1 MSKPIRKKRLN
12 FQNAALIIGPLVS
25 LTIILFF
32 DLDPENKKVTY
43 TFAIAL
49 LMAVWWITEA
59 LPLAATALLP
69 VALFPL
75 FGIVDGKAVSS
86 IYMNHM
92 IFLFIG
98 GFLMAFAMERWNLH
112 RRIALKILL
121 LFGISPGRILMG
133 FMLATAFLSMWMSN
147 TATTMMMLPIALSMI
162 IKLEEDLGEQ
172 SSHHYFTGL
181 LLSIAYAASIGGIA
195 TLVGTPPNL
204 SFARIAA
211 IIFPDMPEISF
222 ADWFLFAVPVTLL
235 MFLAAWTILY
245 FMFRPDNDWKN
256 LNLNSF
262 KKEYA
267 LLGKP
272 KPEEKIVLFLFVL
285 LAFLWIFREGFHIQ
299 SVNIPGWAELLNT
312 PSYIND
318 GTVAIFIALILFV
331 IPSKTERGERL
342 MNWETANKIPWGI
355 VLLFGGGFA
364 LAQGFVDSG
373 LSVWFGEQLAGLSG
387 INPVILVLAIVT
399 MISILTQLTSNVAT
413 TEMILPILAGLAV
426 TIKVNPLLLMVPA
439 TLTASLAFMLPVATP
454 PNAIVF
460 GSNRIKI
467 KEMMRAGFLL
477 NIAGIILATLFM
489 YIWGTV
495 VFGIDVQSFP
505 DWALGKG

>member
-1 MSKPIRKKRLN
+1 
-12 FQNAALIIGPLVS
+12 
-25 LTIILFF
+25 
-32 DLDPENKKVTY
+32 
-43 TFAIAL
+43 
-49 LMAVWWITEA
+49 
-59 LPLAATALLP
+59 
-69 VALFPL
+69 
-75 FGIVDGKAVSS
+75 
-86 IYMNHM
+86 
-92 IFLFIG
+92 
-98 GFLMAFAMERWNLH
+98 
-112 RRIALKILL
+112 
-121 LFGISPGRILMG
+121 
-133 FMLATAFLSMWMSN
+133 
-147 TATTMMMLPIALSMI
+147 MI

-285 LAFLWIFREGFHIQ
+285 LTFLWIFREGFHIQ